1 MAAFTGAQ
9 RWVIGLTSVASFM
22 VALDLLVVS
31 TALITIKDDLGAS
44 LAQVQWAVTGYGLA
58 FAVLL
63 MAGAA
68 LGDRFGRR
76 RVFTIGLAVFAV
88 ASAGCA
94 LSPSV
99 GWLVASRVVQGA
111 GAALVMPLA
120 VALLNSQLSDDRRG
134 RALGIFEGLTGL
146 ATIAGPPVGGSV
158 AYLIGWEWVFWV
170 NVPIA
175 LLMIPLVR
183 ARIDE
188 SRGSDISLDL
198 RGMALVTGG
207 CLGLVWGLVRGN
219 ESGWGSVEVV
229 AALAVGA
236 VLILAFVRWQRRSAE
251 PMLPLRLFG
260 NRIFTVAT
268 AVSFL
273 LYAALY
279 GTVFFLS
286 QYMQVGLGYSALEAG
301 LRLIPWTATLLLVAP
316 LAGALADR
324 FGNRPVLVIGL
335 LLKSAGLAWVV
346 AVASPETSY
355 TALLLP
361 LIVEGIG
368 TSMAIPVVQSA
379 MLGALPG
386 DDIGKASGVNGV
398 SQELGGVFGV
408 AILVA
413 LFTTVGSYVSATAF
427 ADGFVLAMGACAVFS
442 LAAATLAVG
451 LRTSSRLRPLD
462 GVGGW
467 VFTRCIEH
475 TFEHR
480 VNQMMQEVLL

>member
-1 MAAFTGAQ
+1 VARFTAAQ
-9 RWVIGLTSVASFM
+9 RWVLGLTSVASFM

-31 TALITIKDDLGAS
+31 TALTTIKNDLGAS
-44 LAQVQWAVTGYGLA
+44 LGQVQWAVTGYGLA

-76 RVFTIGLAVFAV
+76 KVFTIGLAVFAV

-94 LSPSV
+94 LSPNV
-99 GWLVASRVVQGA
+99 GWLVASRVVQGG

-120 VALLNSQLSDDRRG
+120 VALLNSQLSDDQRG

-158 AYLIGWEWVFWV
+158 AFLIGWEWVFWI

-175 LLMIPLVR
+175 LLMIPAVW

-188 SRGSDISLDL
+188 SHGSDTALDL
-198 RGMALVTGG
+198 LGMALVTGG

-219 ESGWGSVEVV
+219 ESGWSSAEVV
-229 AALAVGA
+229 ASLAVGV
-236 VLILAFVRWQRRSAE
+236 VLILLFVRWERRTAE
-251 PMLPLRLFG
+251 PMLPLGLFG
-260 NRIFTVAT
+260 RRTFTTSTV
-268 AVSFL
+268 VSFL

-286 QYMQVGLGYSALEAG
+286 QYMQVGLGYSALDAG

-324 FGNRPVLVIGL
+324 FGNRPVLVTGL
-335 LLKSAGLAWVV
+335 LLKAAGLGWIAVV
-346 AVASPETSY
+346 ATSDTSY
-355 TALLLP
+355 IGLLLP

-379 MLGALPG
+379 MLGAVPA
-386 DDIGKASGVNGV
+386 DDVGKVSGVNGV

-413 LFTTVGSYVSATAF
+413 LFTTVGSYGSATAF
-427 ADGFVLAMGACAVFS
+427 ANGFTVAIGTCALFALGAAIVAVAMQQAAGNDPAVVAITDAGRRAS
-442 LAAATLAVG
+442 
-451 LRTSSRLRPLD
+451 
-462 GVGGW
+462 
-467 VFTRCIEH
+467 
-475 TFEHR
+475 
-480 VNQMMQEVLL
+480 

>member
-1 MAAFTGAQ
+1 VTVFSAAQ
-9 RWVIGLTSVASFM
+9 RWVLGLTSIASPM

-31 TALITIKDDLGAS
+31 TALNTIKEDLGAS
-44 LAQVQWAVTGYGLA
+44 LGQVQWAVTGYGLA

-76 RVFTIGLAVFAV
+76 RVFIIGLALFAA

-94 LSPSV
+94 LSPGV
-99 GWLVASRVVQGA
+99 GWLVAARVVQGA

-120 VALLNSQLSDDRRG
+120 VALLNAQLSDDRRG
-134 RALGIFEGLTGL
+134 RALGLFEGLTGL

-158 AYLIGWEWVFWV
+158 AYLIGWEWVFWI

-188 SRGSDISLDL
+188 SHGSDTVLDL

-207 CLGLVWGLVRGN
+207 CFGLVWGLVRGN
-219 ESGWGSVEVV
+219 ESGWSSGEVV
-229 AALAVGA
+229 SALTIGA
-236 VLILAFVRWQRRSAE
+236 VLLILFVGWQRRTAE
-251 PMLPLRLFG
+251 PMLPLRLFAS
-260 NRIFTVAT
+260 RTFTAAT
-268 AVSFL
+268 VVSFL

-335 LLKSAGLAWVV
+335 LLKAAGLAWVA

-355 TALLLP
+355 AALLLP
-361 LIVEGIG
+361 VVVEGVG

-379 MLGALPG
+379 MLGAVPA

-413 LFTTVGSYVSATAF
+413 LFTTVGSYVSAAAF
-427 ADGFVLAMGACAVFS
+427 TDGFIIAVGGCAVFS
-442 LAAATLAVG
+442 LGAAVIAVA
-451 LRTSSRLRPLD
+451 LHSSR
-462 GVGGW
+462 VGPA
-467 VFTRCIEH
+467 RASKPA
-475 TFEHR
+475 
-480 VNQMMQEVLL
+480 

>member
-1 MAAFTGAQ
+1 MATFTAAQ
-9 RWVIGLTSVASFM
+9 RWVLGLTSIASFM

-31 TALITIKDDLGAS
+31 TALNTIKDDLGAS
-44 LAQVQWAVTGYGLA
+44 LGQVQWVVTGYGLA

-76 RVFTIGLAVFAV
+76 RVFTIGLALFAA

-94 LSPSV
+94 LSPGV
-99 GWLVASRVVQGA
+99 DWLVAARVVQGA

-120 VALLNSQLSDDRRG
+120 VALLSAQLPDDQRG
-134 RALGIFEGLTGL
+134 RAMGLFEGLTGL

-175 LLMIPLVR
+175 LMMIPLVR
-183 ARIDE
+183 KRIDE
-188 SRGSDISLDL
+188 SRGPDTALDL
-198 RGMALVTGG
+198 HGMALVTAG

-219 ESGWGSVEVV
+219 ESGWSSAEVV
-229 AALAVGA
+229 VPLTVGA
-236 VLILAFVRWQRRSAE
+236 VLIVLFVAWQRRATE
-251 PMLPLRLFG
+251 PMLPLGLFG
-260 NRIFTVAT
+260 RRTFTAST
-268 AVSFL
+268 AASFL
-273 LYAALY
+273 LYASLY

-286 QYMQVGLGYSALEAG
+286 QYMQVGLDYSALDAG

-316 LAGALADR
+316 LAGTLADR

-335 LLKSAGLAWVV
+335 LLKAAGLGWIA
-346 AVASPETSY
+346 AVATSDTSY
-355 TALLLP
+355 TALLIP

-379 MLGALPG
+379 MLGAVPS

-427 ADGFVLAMGACAVFS
+427 SDGFTVAIGACAAFA
-442 LAAATLAVG
+442 LGAAIIAVV
-451 LRTSSRLRPLD
+451 LD
-462 GVGGW
+462 AADVDTAP
-467 VFTRCIEH
+467 VDP
-475 TFEHR
+475 
-480 VNQMMQEVLL
+480 V

>member
-1 MAAFTGAQ
+1 VTVFSAAQ
-9 RWVIGLTSVASFM
+9 RWVLGLTSIASLM

-31 TALITIKDDLGAS
+31 TALNTIKEDLGAS
-44 LAQVQWAVTGYGLA
+44 LGQVQWAVTGYGLA

-76 RVFTIGLAVFAV
+76 RVFIIGLALFAA

-94 LSPSV
+94 LSPGV
-99 GWLVASRVVQGA
+99 GWLVAARVVQGA

-120 VALLNSQLSDDRRG
+120 VALLNAQLSDDRRG
-134 RALGIFEGLTGL
+134 RALGLFEGLTGL

-158 AYLIGWEWVFWV
+158 AYLIGWEWVFWI

-188 SRGSDISLDL
+188 SHGSDTALDL

-207 CLGLVWGLVRGN
+207 CFGLVWGLVRGN
-219 ESGWGSVEVV
+219 ESGWSSGEVV
-229 AALAVGA
+229 SALTIGA
-236 VLILAFVRWQRRSAE
+236 VLLILFVGWQRRTAE
-251 PMLPLRLFG
+251 PMLPLRLFAS
-260 NRIFTVAT
+260 RTFTAAT
-268 AVSFL
+268 VVSFL

-335 LLKSAGLAWVV
+335 LLKAAGLAWVA

-355 TALLLP
+355 AALLLP
-361 LIVEGIG
+361 VVVEGVG

-379 MLGALPG
+379 MLGAVPA

-413 LFTTVGSYVSATAF
+413 LFTTVGSYVSAAAF
-427 ADGFVLAMGACAVFS
+427 TDGFIIAVGGCAVFS
-442 LAAATLAVG
+442 LGAAVIAVA
-451 LRTSSRLRPLD
+451 LHSSR
-462 GVGGW
+462 VGPA
-467 VFTRCIEH
+467 RASKPA
-475 TFEHR
+475 
-480 VNQMMQEVLL
+480 

>member
-1 MAAFTGAQ
+1 MASFTGAQ
-9 RWVIGLTSVASFM
+9 LWVIGLTSVASFM

-31 TALITIKDDLGAS
+31 TALTTIKDDLGAS

-68 LGDRFGRR
+68 LGDRLGRR

-188 SRGSDISLDL
+188 SRGSDTSLDL

-236 VLILAFVRWQRRSAE
+236 VLILAFVGWQRRSAE

-427 ADGFVLAMGACAVFS
+427 ADGFVLAIGGCAVFS
-442 LAAATLAVG
+442 LAAATLAVA
-451 LRTSSRLRPLD
+451 LRTSSRL
-462 GVGGW
+462 VG
-467 VFTRCIEH
+467 E
-475 TFEHR
+475 
-480 VNQMMQEVLL
+480 QA